1 MMWQWDPYVIFL
13 ARWHISVLL
22 DKTKKYAFGGMSH
35 VKIFG
40 PKTVFF
46 LVNYLRDH
54 YALLFYPLLHKLI
67 LLFLR
72 FEFAQESKN
81 FQKMDIDDVQ
91 NRDRRNTFG
100 KIRAALGVLR
110 NFFGAIFGRP
120 YMQWWKWCVV
130 YLKIHLAAPN
140 TRSIIPEVGHHMSIF
155 LSSVL
160 KPIDAWVIRML
171 VNVATLGAFD
181 RSWCRH
187 RFVLFK

>member
-1 MMWQWDPYVIFL
+1 MHETFTYAVSICFVLLIKTEICSAKSLLDVRCIMMWQSDPDVIFL
-13 ARWHISVLL
+13 SRWHISVLL

-35 VKIFG
+35 VKYLV

-91 NRDRRNTFG
+91 NRDRRNPFG
-100 KIRAALGVLR
+100 KIRALLGVLR
-110 NFFGAIFGRP
+110 NFFGTLNERP
-120 YMQWWKWCVV
+120 YM
-130 YLKIHLAAPN
+130 
-140 TRSIIPEVGHHMSIF
+140 
-155 LSSVL
+155 
-160 KPIDAWVIRML
+160 
-171 VNVATLGAFD
+171 
-181 RSWCRH
+181 
-187 RFVLFK
+187 